1 MTESKP
7 VELLRDR
14 QGVYG
19 IGISDAYDIE
29 AWHGLAAS
37 IRQKR
42 GEPHIWTI

>member
-1 MTESKP
+1 MTEP

-29 AWHGLAAS
+29 ALAWACGVDLTGMW
-37 IRQKR
+37 R
-42 GEPHIWTI
+42 PHI